1 MRRFYSKLLARAI
14 NYLVVPPLSYGLLHQ
29 GEVFESV
36 VNADAVFVDDAKSG
50 RDSAAVTLPAKILA
64 SVNESR
70 ASGMRRK

>member
-1 MRRFYSKLLARAI
+1 M
-14 NYLVVPPLSYGLLHQ
+14 HQ

-50 RDSAAVTLPAKILA
+50 GDASAVTLPAKVLA

>member
-1 MRRFYSKLLARAI
+1 M
-14 NYLVVPPLSYGLLHQ
+14 HQ

-50 RDSAAVTLPAKILA
+50 RDAAAVTLPAKILA